1 VIVDIADANRILV
14 DGLSSFPRCIM
25 PLRRLTLTKLRVPT
39 ILRGA
44 RTSTLAKAAK
54 AYDLDTKWKATP
66 AWNKMNRFT
75 LRTQTTDLDRFKIMV
90 NRKQRSYEVR
100 KLACL
105 KKSKAKV
112 VVPPKKAAPAA
123 KGGKGKGK
131 K

>member
-1 VIVDIADANRILV
+1 
-14 DGLSSFPRCIM
+14 M
-25 PLRRLTLTKLRVPT
+25 K
-39 ILRGA
+39 
-44 RTSTLAKAAK
+44 
-54 AYDLDTKWKATP
+54 
-66 AWNKMNRFT
+66 RFT

-112 VVPPKKAAPAA
+112 PAKVAAPAA
-123 KGGKGKGK
+123 KGGKAKGK